1 MAQKYFRY
9 IPDLEYVN
17 RNFDGQNI
25 GDYTKVKNLFK
36 RGRINSDLLN
46 NIANFSQYKIVG
58 DERPDNVAY
67 KYYGDENLDWLVLL
81 TNNILNIENEWPM
94 SQESFQKYMLSK
106 YGSEEKFHEIHHY
119 ETQAVFDSQGDLIV
133 PAGLDVPH
141 DYSITFFDDGLQQ
154 LVTISRVTEITNLN
168 YEMVKE
174 NNKRNIYLLKDYYAN
189 IVIDELE
196 QTMPY
201 MKGSTQYISPDLVRG
216 EDFRIYQ

>member
-94 SQESFQKYMLSK
+94 TQESFQKYMLSK
-106 YGSEEKFHEIHHY
+106 YGSEQKFYEIHHY

-133 PAGLDVPH
+133 PAGLDVPS

-154 LVTISRVTEITNLN
+154 LVTVSRVTEITNLN
-168 YEMVKE
+168 HEMVKE

-216 EDFRIYQ
+216 EDIRLF